1 MNGELE
7 PMLVAAVQ
15 CSCAHLHHISAGN
28 MNYAAPVNDSEP
40 GDTYTGHKCRLPF
53 RSTAG
58 RAGNLGQHSDRKLI
72 VAANAGHGTGW
83 TLELETK
90 LREVFSIVSYIRK
103 CESASRH
110 CQQKKA

>member
-15 CSCAHLHHISAGN
+15 CSCAHLHHISEGN
-28 MNYAAPVNDSEP
+28 MNYAAAVNDSEHNPAP

-72 VAANAGHGTGW
+72 VAANAGHGTGSGW

-90 LREVFSIVSYIRK
+90 VRKVFSTVS
-103 CESASRH
+103 
-110 CQQKKA
+110 